1 MYRWGALQSSPGL
14 GGRGGVETRQDWT
27 AVGKPW
33 AVGRRGWAEHFLPFS
48 VLDDFY
54 GENISFKI
62 KITLSS

>member
-1 MYRWGALQSSPGL
+1 
-14 GGRGGVETRQDWT
+14 VETRQDWT